1 MPTVLQ
7 FRRGTTAQNDS
18 FTGAAGE
25 VSIDTQKSALRIHDG
40 STAGGVEVAS
50 ASGTA
55 SLTNKTIDT
64 ENNTITFDL
73 SEGSLS
79 GTLAEFNTAL
89 SDGTFTEIAATQTL
103 SNKTIDSG
111 NNTLTV
117 DLSEATVTGTLSE
130 FNTALSDGSFA
141 SLAGSETLTNKTLT
155 SPVLNTA
162 TVGTSIV
169 PSSADGATLGSAT
182 AEFSDLFLADGAII
196 NFGNDQDVTLTH
208 IADTA
213 LRLNL
218 DLQVEG
224 GNIGTSTDPDLLGL
238 ADNALTVNGT
248 ITATATATL
257 LLVDSSG
264 STLKTING
272 FDTP

>member
-73 SEGSLS
+73 SEGTLS

-89 SDGTFTEIAATQTL
+89 SDG
-103 SNKTIDSG
+103 
-111 NNTLTV
+111 
-117 DLSEATVTGTLSE
+117 
-130 FNTALSDGSFA
+130 SFV
-141 SLAGSETLTNKTLT
+141 SLAGTETLTNKTLT